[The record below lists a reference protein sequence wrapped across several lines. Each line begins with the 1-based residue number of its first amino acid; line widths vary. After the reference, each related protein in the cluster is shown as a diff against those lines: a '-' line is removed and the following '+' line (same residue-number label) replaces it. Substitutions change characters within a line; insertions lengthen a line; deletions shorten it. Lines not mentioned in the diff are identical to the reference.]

1 MLDNELYLAL
11 VEAIQDAENSN
22 FKKIETDETLHLEEC
37 KKEESVQLTEVS
49 SNFSVNGYYVEKE
62 VRNIYK
68 NMKLHL
74 QQFKQEKSL
83 AVVINDICSENNISL
98 SEVVKKARD
107 DISKGTIY
115 RLANLF
121 QPTKADKKTLL
132 LMCFYLNT
140 NVSQAHRLLNAGG
153 FLFAKNSVFDMIALK
168 CIEEGYSMDTL
179 KQLIDL
185 YVFEN
190 SSLQERVA

>member
-1 MLDNELYLAL
+1 MLDNELYLTL

-22 FKKIETDETLHLEEC
+22 FKKMESDETLHLEEC
-37 KKEESVQLTEVS
+37 KKEEIVQLTG
-49 SNFSVNGYYVEKE
+49 NFSVNGYYVEKE

-74 QQFKQEKSL
+74 QQFSQEKSL
-83 AVVINDICSENNISL
+83 ATVINDICYENNISL

-168 CIEEGYSMDTL
+168 CIEDGYSMDTL
-179 KQLIDL
+179 KQLMDL

-190 SSLQERVA
+190 SLQERVA